1 MRGANSV
8 SDSQRMDSHAPG
20 EGPRLAEARRILPWA
35 IVGAF
40 VIVLFAFAADVIFVL
55 FAGILFAIFIRTV
68 STWLVART
76 GAPYTLAASAT
87 LILIVCATVFGLLA
101 QGPSIGEQVRLLSI
115 RLPRITHTVLYRL
128 QHLPGW
134 ARELV
139 GQPSASDLRPEAG
152 TMVSGAS
159 DFVSGATLL
168 LGALVVIFF
177 LGVYGAL
184 SPKSHTRVL
193 LAVMPTEHRE
203 RVSAVLVQLADT
215 LGRWL
220 IGRTVAMLFV
230 SVFTAIGLAVLGV
243 PVAVGLG
250 IIAGLLTFVEYL
262 GAVVSAIP
270 ACLIALAVSP
280 LHVVWVILLFTVVHI
295 VEGYILTPLIARQ
308 AVHFPPAYT
317 LAAQLLLGGLFG
329 VLGLTFATPL
339 CVVVVVIVNA
349 FRSENIVAPRA

>member
-1 MRGANSV
+1 
-8 SDSQRMDSHAPG
+8 MDSHAPG

-220 IGRTVAMLFV
+220 IGRT
-230 SVFTAIGLAVLGV
+230 AVLGV

-317 LAAQLLLGGLFG
+317 LSAQLLLGGLFG

-349 FRSENIVAPRA
+349 FRSENIVAPHA